1 MSTLKNRRPSP
12 AMIVALIALF
22 VALAGTAYAAQT
34 INGGA
39 IKKQTIGGGKLKQKT
54 LTGFQINT
62 NKLGVVPSAKS
73 AIRASHTYWA
83 VVNNPPSPGN
93 ATLARASD
101 AGIAAAEG
109 GGAVNVIFP
118 VNVSGCANVAGRNNA
133 GTTIPGAGTAQTNTS
148 PANPNA
154 VEVHTHDEK
163 GANADADFHLI
174 VVCP

>member
-1 MSTLKNRRPSP
+1 MNTLKSRRPSP
-12 AMIVALIALF
+12 AMVVAMTALI

-62 NKLGVVPSAKS
+62 NKLGVVPAAK
-73 AIRASHTYWA
+73 RASHTYWA
-83 VVNNPPSPGN
+83 VVNNPTGVGN

-101 AGIAAAEG
+101 AGIAATEG
-109 GGAVNVIFP
+109 GGAVTVVFP
-118 VNVSGCANVAGRNNA
+118 VNVSGCANIAGRNNA
-133 GTTIPGAGTAQTNTS
+133 GTTVPGAGFAQTNS
-148 PANPNA
+148 SAANANA
-154 VEVHTHDEK
+154 VEVHTRDDK
-163 GANADADFHLI
+163 GASADADFHLI

>member
-1 MSTLKNRRPSP
+1 MKKLKSRRPSP

-22 VALAGTAYAAQT
+22 AALAGTAYAAQT

-39 IKKQTIGGGKLKQKT
+39 IMKQTIGGGKLKQKT
-54 LTGFQINT
+54 LTGYQINT

-73 AIRASHTYWA
+73 AVRASHTYWA
-83 VVNNPPSPGN
+83 VVNNPTSPGN

-101 AGIAAAEG
+101 PGISAVES

-118 VNVSGCANVAGRNNA
+118 VNISGCADVAGRDNA
-133 GTTIPGAGTAQTNTS
+133 GTTVPGPGYAQTNTS

-154 VEVHTHDEK
+154 IEVHTRDEK